1 MRHGCLAQRDCSL
14 NTDSSQESKG
24 AAKVMEADT
33 YCHAIQLRIWHSD
46 QRRAS
51 VFSENAYKALPVC
64 VGEDGEDAHDMERM
78 MGNPASHSNFGLAS
92 KMSKP
97 AKSSVPEYIND
108 QAFEK

>member
-1 MRHGCLAQRDCSL
+1 MRHGRLAQRDCRL
-14 NTDSSQESKG
+14 NTDSSQEFKG

-51 VFSENAYKALPVC
+51 VFSENTYKALLVC
-64 VGEDGEDAHDMERM
+64 VGEDGEDAHEMERM
-78 MGNPASHSNFGLAS
+78 MDNPASHSNFGLTS
-92 KMSKP
+92 KMSKS
-97 AKSSVPEYIND
+97 AKIPVPKYIND

>member
-1 MRHGCLAQRDCSL
+1 
-14 NTDSSQESKG
+14 
-24 AAKVMEADT
+24 MEADT

-92 KMSKP
+92 KMSKS
-97 AKSSVPEYIND
+97 AKSLVPEYMND
-108 QAFEK
+108 LAFEK